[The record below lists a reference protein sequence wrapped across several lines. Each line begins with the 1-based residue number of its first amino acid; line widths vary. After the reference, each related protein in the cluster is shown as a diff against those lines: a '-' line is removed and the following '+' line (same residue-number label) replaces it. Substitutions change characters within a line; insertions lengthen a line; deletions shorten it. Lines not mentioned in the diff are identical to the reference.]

1 VTLVLSTALG
11 IVAWQAR
18 QAVQEASRAQA
29 LQDFVVGLFEQAGS
43 IKSDGPLDVRVLLDA
58 GEERGTHELVRQPGA
73 RAELFGVMARLRI
86 GLGDYNKALSLLQ
99 RQATIVQMLGDDAP
113 PSLRLESVTGHG
125 KALRLLGR
133 EGECIGVMEPS
144 QALASREQEQL
155 PAQASEFY
163 SQLGRCQRGTGRQAA
178 ARTMFQRSLALR
190 RETLHDN
197 AGIAENLADLASLHG
212 DAGETAQALRG
223 YRDALAQLRSS
234 MGDRHPLVIDLLRNL
249 CSLERSQGDMA
260 AAERDCR
267 GALSMSLELRGQQH
281 PSTIDAIRQ
290 LAAIHVDQGRFSE
303 ADAAF
308 RASRDWLV
316 AHLGAD
322 HDAVA
327 RDDNSLAIIAWERG
341 DTVAALALLDRSIAI
356 RRKRGDP
363 LTLSGVLFNKAMVLH
378 ENQHDR
384 EALPLASEA
393 RRLRGD
399 KLGARHPLVGD
410 ASRLLGEI
418 HDALGDPQRA
428 QGELLE
434 AEQLTRAGY
443 GAVHPHTRR
452 AELSLAMF
460 QARRGDAAA
469 LKRLDALAALPRR
482 DAEQRKL
489 AWLARAG
496 AAAVRCH
503 GPQRNQALATL
514 QSLATLL
521 RTAQPE
527 GGVIVRD
534 VDAAR
539 ASCG

>member
-1 VTLVLSTALG
+1 
-11 IVAWQAR
+11 
-18 QAVQEASRAQA
+18 VQEASRAQA

-43 IKSDGPLDVRVLLDA
+43 VKSDGPLDVRVLLDA
-58 GEERGTHELVRQPGA
+58 GEERGSRELVRQPGA
-73 RAELFGVMARLRI
+73 RAELFGVMARLRL

-99 RQATIVQMLGDDAP
+99 RQASIVEMLGDDAP

-125 KALRLLGR
+125 RALRLLGR
-133 EGECIGVMEPS
+133 EGDCIGVMEPA
-144 QALASREQEQL
+144 QALALREQEQL

-178 ARTMFQRSLALR
+178 ARSMFQRSLALR

-197 AGIAENLADLASLHG
+197 AGVAENLADLASLHG
-212 DAGETAQALRG
+212 DAGETALALRG
-223 YRDALAQLRSS
+223 YRDALAQLRNS

-267 GALSMSLELRGQQH
+267 GALSMALELRGQQH
-281 PSTIDAIRQ
+281 PSTIDATRQ

-308 RASRDWLV
+308 RASRDWLI

-363 LTLSGVLFNKAMVLH
+363 VTLSGVLFNKAMVLH
-378 ENQHDR
+378 ENHRDR
-384 EALPLASEA
+384 EAQPLASEA
-393 RRLRGD
+393 RRLRSD

-410 ASRLLGEI
+410 ALRLLGEI
-418 HDALGDPQRA
+418 DDALGDPERA
-428 QGELLE
+428 QDELRE
-434 AEQLTRAGY
+434 AVQLTRAGY
-443 GAVHPHTRR
+443 GALHPHTRR

-469 LKRLDALAALPRR
+469 LQRLDALAALPQG

-489 AWLARAG
+489 TWLARAD
-496 AAAVRCH
+496 AAAVRCR
-503 GPQRNQALATL
+503 GAQRNQALASL
-514 QSLATLL
+514 QSLADLL

-527 GGVIVRD
+527 GGVIVRE
-534 VDAAR
+534 VDAVR
-539 ASCG
+539 AGCG